1 MPEIV
6 RNLAIAGFLCRL
18 GTLIWLD
25 KFSLAF
31 DSEICDNNQEQ
42 TIKTAF
48 KSNYENRL

>member
-1 MPEIV
+1 MPEIL

-18 GTLIWLD
+18 GIKIWLD
-25 KFSLAF
+25 EFNLVF
-31 DSEICDNNQEQ
+31 DSEMCDNNQEQ